1 VTLERITSKIMFLG
15 HPMAIIDVPIDIRV
29 LVPVFIER
37 KVQSA

>member
-1 VTLERITSKIMFLG
+1 
-15 HPMAIIDVPIDIRV
+15 MAIIDVPIDIRV